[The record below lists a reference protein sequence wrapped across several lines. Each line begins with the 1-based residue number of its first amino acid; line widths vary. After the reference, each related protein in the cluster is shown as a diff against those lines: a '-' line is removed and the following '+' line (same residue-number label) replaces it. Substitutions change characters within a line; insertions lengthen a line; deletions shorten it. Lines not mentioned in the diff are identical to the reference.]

1 MGNFETVKDLRQLK
15 NQLDSDDI
23 RWKEVIK
30 RKLLNNEMLIH
41 ALNNKDLEEADDY
54 FGVNILP
61 YYIIH
66 PTQTNVGNFV
76 CFETQFDDIERGN
89 KIFKYG
95 QVVFY
100 ILCEQKNLIDEET
113 YIARHDLLAALIID
127 EFNWTN
133 YFGLQCHCVSN
144 KPSVTDNDYAC
155 RTLIFELET
164 PNNIIK
170 TQKSLGRP
178 TNVNYEVFT

>member
-1 MGNFETVKDLRQLK
+1 MSNFKDISDLRQLK
-15 NQLDSDDI
+15 NQLDSDDV

-30 RKLLNNEMLIH
+30 AKLLNNDMLIH
-41 ALNNKDLEEADDY
+41 ALNNKELEEADEY

-76 CFETQFDDIERGN
+76 CFETQFDDINRGN
-89 KIFKYG
+89 RIYKYG
-95 QVVFY
+95 QIVFY
-100 ILCEQKNLIDEET
+100 ILCEQKNIIDEET

-127 EFNWTN
+127 EFNWSN

-164 PNNIIK
+164 PNSIVK
-170 TQKSLGRP
+170 TQNKISS
-178 TNVNYEVFT
+178 VANYEVFN

>member
-1 MGNFETVKDLRQLK
+1 MSNFKDISDLRQLK
-15 NQLDSDDI
+15 NQLDSDDV

-30 RKLLNNEMLIH
+30 AKLLNNDMLIH
-41 ALNNKDLEEADDY
+41 ALNNKELEEADEY

-76 CFETQFDDIERGN
+76 CFETQFDDINRGN
-89 KIFKYG
+89 RIHKYG
-95 QVVFY
+95 QIVFY
-100 ILCEQKNLIDEET
+100 ILCEQKNIIDEET

-127 EFNWTN
+127 EFNWSN

-164 PNNIIK
+164 PNSIVK
-170 TQKSLGRP
+170 TQNKISS
-178 TNVNYEVFT
+178 VANYEVFN

>member
-15 NQLDSDDI
+15 NQLDSDDV

-76 CFETQFDDIERGN
+76 C
-89 KIFKYG
+89 

-170 TQKSLGRP
+170 TQKSLGKP